1 MWLDYIWNIPL
12 FWWFLLAAFIL
23 FIVVSFIRR
32 KLEKDPLKIQMEHF
46 CRCYAR
52 GEISLDDF
60 KELKHDLQEF
70 EKHIKTTNIRK
81 PIPRV
86 KARKNKKQLI
96 R

>member
-52 GEISLDDF
+52 GELNRDDF
-60 KELKHDLQEF
+60 EELKQDLHEF
-70 EKHIKTTNIRK
+70 EKQIKTTKKRK
-81 PIPRV
+81 PTPRV
-86 KARKNKKQLI
+86 KARENNKQPI